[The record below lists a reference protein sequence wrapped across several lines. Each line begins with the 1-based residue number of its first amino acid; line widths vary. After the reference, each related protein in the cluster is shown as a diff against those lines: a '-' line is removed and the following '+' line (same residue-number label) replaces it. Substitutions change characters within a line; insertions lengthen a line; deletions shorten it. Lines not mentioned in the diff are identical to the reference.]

1 VRHPPHAPWRNPL
14 KTWHKVAIG
23 VGVVGLVLVGT
34 AGVAWARVKP
44 RPLSAA
50 IPTEDDA
57 IAAALAQLGTEAP
70 TGELAA
76 AAYYMAYPD
85 GSNPPVAGYAVAW
98 DRIVRKLRSQLGRS
112 EAGELAI
119 PEAADVDDSSELVAA
134 WLDSLTQ
141 TQRDGARAAIGPAT
155 WDKMA
160 QAASRGDDR
169 ATKAA
174 LLSLKVGIERMRAD
188 DPLGALKLYSDLK
201 STLGPKL
208 DEFTDIL
215 AQTVGT
221 PEVT

>member
-1 VRHPPHAPWRNPL
+1 
-14 KTWHKVAIG
+14 
-23 VGVVGLVLVGT
+23 
-34 AGVAWARVKP
+34 
-44 RPLSAA
+44 
-50 IPTEDDA
+50 
-57 IAAALAQLGTEAP
+57 
-70 TGELAA
+70 
-76 AAYYMAYPD
+76 
-85 GSNPPVAGYAVAW
+85 
-98 DRIVRKLRSQLGRS
+98 
-112 EAGELAI
+112 
-119 PEAADVDDSSELVAA
+119 
-134 WLDSLTQ
+134 
-141 TQRDGARAAIGPAT
+141 
-155 WDKMA
+155 MA